1 MKRIKSFD
9 LALKRTPTLALVSI
23 ESEGN
28 LFGLIEAIITLTLT
42 MVLMGGVYTVFEQN
56 HANHANSALQ
66 AQAESELVEA
76 QRKELVQDILD
87 QAQVIVGAS
96 NVYASEHNGTWPT
109 AVRELTE
116 GRYLSSSILPD
127 TRVSS
132 QQYQLVTDAD
142 GFSVRLLL
150 EDGEVCAQIDAS
162 AVQSGNPR
170 NGSFYP
176 YDCYKEMKTFVF
188 RP

>member
-1 MKRIKSFD
+1 MIISVV
-9 LALKRTPTLALVSI
+9 LAMVMLVGIFVTFERAHHVSVAA
-23 ESEGN
+23 EAEHRAASVAAQKANTEEMAW
-28 LFGLIEAIITLTLT
+28 GL
-42 MVLMGGVYTVFEQN
+42 
-56 HANHANSALQ
+56 
-66 AQAESELVEA
+66 
-76 QRKELVQDILD
+76 LD

-96 NVYASEHNGTWPT
+96 NVYASEHNGNWPT
-109 AVRELTE
+109 TIRELTE
-116 GRYLSSSILPD
+116 GRYLSSSVLPD
-127 TRVSS
+127 TRVAS

-150 EDGEVCAQIDAS
+150 KDGEVCEQIDAS
-162 AVQSGNPR
+162 AAQNGKPR